1 MNLRP
6 TILIDL
12 SSEYIDFTFKKQSI
26 RFAAYMNIR
35 IHEGEVV
42 PIAIGEKREYPSSIL
57 LGIYDFDEITKY
69 NLEKT
74 ALLKLMMDYGIGKLF
89 EKLWYP
95 PRRPLVI
102 FRGHKNLAGML
113 GGEYQKTLEQVAI
126 QAQAWK
132 VEFESA
138 GD

>member
-12 SSEYIDFTFKKQSI
+12 SSEYIDFTLKKRSI
-26 RFAAYMNIR
+26 HFAAYMNIR
-35 IHEGEVV
+35 IHEGKAV
-42 PIAIGEKREYPSSIL
+42 PIAIGEKREYPNSIL
-57 LGIYDFDEITKY
+57 LGVYDFDGITKF

-74 ALLKLMMDYGIGKLF
+74 ELLQLMMEYGIGKLF
-89 EKLWYP
+89 EKYWYP

-102 FRGHKNLAGML
+102 FRGHRNLTGFL
-113 GGEYQKTLEQVAI
+113 GDEYKKTLEEVAI

-132 VEFESA
+132 VEFE
-138 GD
+138 

>member
-12 SSEYIDFTFKKQSI
+12 SSEHIDFTFKKQSI
-26 RFAAYMNIR
+26 HFAAYMNVQ
-35 IHEGEVV
+35 IHDGDAT
-42 PIAIGEKREYPSSIL
+42 PIAIGEKQEYPNSIL
-57 LGIYDFDEITKY
+57 LGIYDFDEIAKL
-69 NLEKT
+69 NLKKT

-89 EKLWYP
+89 ERLWYP
-95 PRRPLVI
+95 PRKPLVI

-113 GGEYQKTLEQVAI
+113 GYEYKKSLEEVAI

-132 VEFESA
+132 VEFE
-138 GD
+138 